1 MLVSRE
7 TTTENSGLFDVTI
20 YPRDERDLAKTRK
33 LIPKGNG
40 LDPKIYGGYSGNSG
54 AYMVIVK
61 IEQAKKS
68 IYKVIGVPM
77 RTLASLNQ
85 AKKQGNYQGELHKVL
100 EPQIMFDNKG
110 KSKHGIKGFRVI
122 KDHVPF
128 KQVVL
133 DGDKKF
139 MLYSDQYEVNAK
151 QLTLSQE
158 TMRIVTDNLKKGE
171 DQDQLLVEAYDEIL
185 QKVDQYLPLFDMKG
199 FRNGLH
205 KGRDKFIE
213 FSTNDKKSTLSNIL
227 NGLHDN
233 MVGIEMEFLGIR
245 TPFGRL
251 QSSSG
256 IYLSPDAKL
265 IYQSPTGLFE
275 KRVRIA
281 DL

>member
-1 MLVSRE
+1 
-7 TTTENSGLFDVTI
+7 
-20 YPRDERDLAKTRK
+20 
-33 LIPKGNG
+33 
-40 LDPKIYGGYSGNSG
+40 
-54 AYMVIVK
+54 
-61 IEQAKKS
+61 
-68 IYKVIGVPM
+68 
-77 RTLASLNQ
+77 
-85 AKKQGNYQGELHKVL
+85 
-100 EPQIMFDNKG
+100 MFDNKG
-110 KSKHGIKGFRVI
+110 KSKRGVKGFRVI

-213 FSTNDKKSTLSNIL
+213 FSTIDKKTTLSNIL

-233 MVGIEMEFLGIR
+233 MVEVKMEYLGIK
-245 TPFGRL
+245 TPLGKM

-256 IYLSPDAKL
+256 ITLSPEAVL
-265 IYQSPTGLFE
+265 IFQSPTGLFE
-275 KRVRIA
+275 KRVKIA